1 MTPQN
6 MQEAREL
13 VDDQWHGCVATN
25 IPNGTYYN
33 SIDDEDVP
41 CGACQNV
48 KDIALALSK
57 AEARGRLVGLEEGA
71 KDKENRI
78 HDLEL
83 KLAGLYGY
91 ADIQGMEFVKHIKAH
106 LKDGQEVIC
115 KICGKTVEQIAL
127 EAVE

>member
-1 MTPQN
+1 MTSPN
-6 MQEAREL
+6 TQEAREI
-13 VDDQWHGCVATN
+13 C
-25 IPNGTYYN
+25 YYGDSTHHSLLEKSGLCSICN
-33 SIDDEDVP
+33 S
-41 CGACQNV
+41 
-48 KDIALALSK
+48 IALALQK
-57 AEARGRLVGLEEGA
+57 AEARGRLFNVGLEQ
-71 KDKENRI
+71 ENRI

>member
-6 MQEAREL
+6 MQEAREIL
-13 VDDQWHGCVATN
+13 NAWNWNPSPELGPEGIRLQ
-25 IPNGTYYN
+25 
-33 SIDDEDVP
+33 EL
-41 CGACQNV
+41 
-48 KDIALALSK
+48 IALALSK
-57 AEARGRLVGLEEGA
+57 AEARGRLVGLEEVA